1 MSDSITL
8 NVDPCNPG
16 QFFACCGLLEL
27 AHRITG
33 HAQGWFEN
41 LRFHL
46 KTSLSLKELVDQVLN
61 ASIESQNKDDDK
73 APPLL
78 LKGECFLLRI
88 DWWNDTY
95 AGGSTFKTWAGQQ
108 KVESILR
115 KQMEDLKSMVCDA
128 DDLSNLLHGQCGTGA
143 VPFYFNSITGSY
155 SSSLDVGYS
164 IDAISGNQQTRQV
177 PVSLP
182 ATEVFALCGL
192 QRFRPQKLGRDFI
205 YHIWSEPCCPL
216 LASMLQHIEWPTSQH
231 YAFKLLYRTKYLK
244 SFLTAQPLN

>member
-1 MSDSITL
+1 MSDTITV

-16 QFFACCGLLEL
+16 HFFACCGLLEL

-33 HAQGWFEN
+33 HAQGWFEDN
-41 LRFHL
+41 QFHIDAALTLR
-46 KTSLSLKELVDQVLN
+46 ELVDQTLE
-61 ASIESQNKDDDK
+61 AAIESLNKDDDK

-78 LKGECFLLRI
+78 LQGECFSLRL
-88 DWWNDTY
+88 DWWNDPY
-95 AGGSTFKTWAGQQ
+95 AGGGTFKTWAGQQ
-108 KVESILR
+108 KVEVILR
-115 KQMEDLKSMVCDA
+115 KQMEDLKSLARDM
-128 DDLSNLLHGQCGTGA
+128 DDLTDLLHGQSSSGA

-164 IDAISGNQQTRQV
+164 LDAISGSQQTRQV

-192 QRFRPQKLGRDFI
+192 QRFRPRREERDFI
-205 YHIWSEPCCPL
+205 YKTWRDPCGPV
-216 LASMLQHIEWPTSQH
+216 LASAIQHVDGFASQR
-231 YAFKLLYRTKYLK
+231 YTFKLLYRTKYLK